1 MKRFTTVLFGTL
13 TAVALVLSTAPAAS
27 AATGEVVVFSTEVVP
42 LDVFKDPDGCYRL
55 PEGAHVLANR
65 TDREVEVYAAPRCFG
80 IPIVTVEENRG
91 SHVPP
96 AAASFR
102 V

>member
-1 MKRFTTVLFGTL
+1 MKRFTAVLSSTL
-13 TAVALVLSTAPAAS
+13 TIAALLVAAGPAAG
-27 AATGEVVVFSTEVVP
+27 AATGEVVVFSTEVVA
-42 LDVFKDPDGCYRL
+42 LDVHEDPDGCYAL

-65 TDREVEVYAAPRCFG
+65 TDRPVKVYGTPKCFG
-80 IPIVTVEENRG
+80 IPLLSVEANRG